1 MSESVPP
8 DDDDQLHASAT
19 RLINRADALLTR
31 GARSYSSRRKTP
43 PPPPP
48 PPPPTPAA
56 EPQVELPPE
65 PPQTEAPRSA
75 QPSSGA
81 PTSSLFN
88 AVRPT
93 TMRFGIPTVPLENF
107 QPNMQRP
114 VIQVPQQTTPDPQA
128 GVPEVAQGIPE
139 APPAPQPED
148 AASPAADDAPPPP
161 PRRPVSELALAEHLL
176 SIEADLTRALEQWLA
191 SELPEL
197 LQQEFAVFASELHT
211 RLSAHA
217 RATLTTVLSESIAEG
232 LSKAAAESEEEPP
245 TE

>member
-19 RLINRADALLTR
+19 RLINRADALLNR
-31 GARSYSSRRKTP
+31 GAKSLASQDETP

-48 PPPPTPAA
+48 APKKRAASAAKKHSAAASKRTPPASEPPPAPEAAPAA
-56 EPQVELPPE
+56 
-65 PPQTEAPRSA
+65 
-75 QPSSGA
+75 
-81 PTSSLFN
+81 PTTPLFN

-93 TMRFGIPTVPLENF
+93 MHFGIASLTLNNYVPNAQPTLWQAQLSF
-107 QPNMQRP
+107 GA
-114 VIQVPQQTTPDPQA
+114 PQA
-128 GVPEVAQGIPE
+128 APANE
-139 APPAPQPED
+139 APPAPPPEEVLPLAEEARD
-148 AASPAADDAPPPP
+148 LPPP

-197 LQQEFAVFASELHT
+197 LQQEFAVFAAELHT

-232 LSKAAAESEEEPP
+232 LSKAAAEPEEPEEPP

>member
-19 RLINRADALLTR
+19 RLINRADALLNR
-31 GARSYSSRRKTP
+31 GAKSLASQDETP

-48 PPPPTPAA
+48 APKKRAASAAKKHSAAASKRTPPASEPPPAPEAAPAA
-56 EPQVELPPE
+56 
-65 PPQTEAPRSA
+65 
-75 QPSSGA
+75 
-81 PTSSLFN
+81 PTTPLFN

-93 TMRFGIPTVPLENF
+93 MHFGIASLTLNNYVPNAQPTLWQAQLSF
-107 QPNMQRP
+107 GA
-114 VIQVPQQTTPDPQA
+114 PQQAPASHDA
-128 GVPEVAQGIPE
+128 PEPPEE
-139 APPAPQPED
+139 APPLPEEEKEEN
-148 AASPAADDAPPPP
+148 SAPPL

-232 LSKAAAESEEEPP
+232 LSKAAAEPEEPP

>member
-56 EPQVELPPE
+56 EPQVAPPPE
-65 PPQTEAPRSA
+65 PPQPEAPRST

-139 APPAPQPED
+139 APPAPQP
-148 AASPAADDAPPPP
+148 P

-197 LQQEFAVFASELHT
+197 LQQEFAVFAAELHT

-232 LSKAAAESEEEPP
+232 LSKAAAEPEEPP